1 MRVLINTFH
10 KKYPFVDGIV
20 NLVMGSILGAF
31 LSDIVSK
38 ISEEESVWKLLSF
51 KGTIITI
58 IFIIIY
64 FKHFSTFSTVK
75 SFNKSIESKMA
86 ETIDALDPNKPDQ
99 VVKVTNEMINVYDRI
114 KHP

>member
-1 MRVLINTFH
+1 MRNLINTFH

-20 NLVMGSILGAF
+20 NLIMGSILGAF

-38 ISEEESVWKLLSF
+38 IPEEESVWKLFSF
-51 KGTIITI
+51 RGTIITI
-58 IFIIIY
+58 IVIFIY

-75 SFNKSIESKMA
+75 SLNKSIENKMA
-86 ETIDALDPNKPDQ
+86 EAVDALDPNKPDQ
-99 VVKVTNEMINVYDRI
+99 VVKVTNEMISVYERI